1 MTQARGVRR
10 LADVENLALA
20 VELIRHHTRTPLVLL
35 ATGLSVTILRALH
48 RDLHGRRPTSGKAP
62 QGTVALLSHHGRHRH
77 VALFAALDRRLTT
90 GNDNSHLDVRQV
102 LRVYKMYRRLT
113 PADCYGI
120 DFNVA
125 WVIARDLRARRV
137 TLQRCPQCE
146 SLFLLA
152 ADLAPVCPVCRH
164 QPLYSTPRWDT
175 ANVPTPADVVT
186 SPVGRCTLL
195 GVQTVAD
202 TEVLALAV
210 ALLRHQARI
219 TLVAAATG
227 LPEPSLLALYRDL
240 HGQSPVAG
248 QLRASAGAV
257 LRPYRR
263 HFHATLFA
271 ALYHRLAGEGGP
283 RQDARR
289 LLQAYER
296 YRRLAPADHYGIDI
310 NTAWVIARDLR
321 TRLVTLRRCPRCNS
335 PYLMTADSISCP
347 FCTPAALSGLTR
359 SYLYS
364 RAAASTSAG
373 VAARWAMAS
382 TGENASENASQL
394 SPSVPDSRSASL
406 TPGCCAEATAT
417 TNWVHRLPGKSAR
430 QAEW

>member
-1 MTQARGVRR
+1 VTPVRGVRR
-10 LADVENLALA
+10 LADVENLTLA

-77 VALFAALDRRLTT
+77 AALFATLYFRLMT
-90 GNDNSHLDVRQV
+90 GNDSLRLEVRQV
-102 LRVYKMYRRLT
+102 LRVYQLYRRLA

-125 WVIARDLRARRV
+125 WVIARDLRARRA
-137 TLQRCPQCE
+137 TLRHCPQCK
-146 SLFLLA
+146 SPFLLA
-152 ADLAPVCPVCRH
+152 AGLAPVCPVCRH
-164 QPLYSTPRWDT
+164 RPLYSTPRRDA
-175 ANVPTPADVVT
+175 ANVTTPADVVT
-186 SPVGRCTLL
+186 SPVERSTLL
-195 GVQTVAD
+195 SVQTVAD
-202 TEVLALAV
+202 SELLVLAV

-219 TLVAAATG
+219 PLVAAATG
-227 LPEPSLLALYRDL
+227 LPEPSLLVLYRDL

-248 QLRASAGAV
+248 QLRASASAV

-263 HFHATLFA
+263 HLHATLFA
-271 ALYHRLAGEGGP
+271 ALYQRLAGESDP

-296 YRRLAPADHYGIDI
+296 YRRLAPADPYGIDI

-321 TRLVTLRRCPRCNS
+321 TRWVTLRRCPRCTS

-364 RAAASTSAG
+364 RAAASKADG
-373 VAARWAMAS
+373 VAARWDS
-382 TGENASENASQL
+382 GRTGENASQPAL
-394 SPSVPDSRSASL
+394 SVLDSDSTSWITGL
-406 TPGCCAEATAT
+406 CAEATVA
-417 TNWVHRLPGKSAR
+417 TNWENRLNGQPER
-430 QAEW
+430 QAEG